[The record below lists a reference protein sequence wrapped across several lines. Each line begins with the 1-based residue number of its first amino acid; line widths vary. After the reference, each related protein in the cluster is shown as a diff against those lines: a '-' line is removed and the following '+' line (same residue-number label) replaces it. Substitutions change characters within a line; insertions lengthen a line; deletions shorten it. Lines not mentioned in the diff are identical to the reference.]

1 MVRCHP
7 KPTVNEGM
15 TMNNLPRSI
24 TGGVDTHLDVHVA
37 AALDD
42 RGTLL
47 GVESFA
53 TTANGYKKL
62 LAWLEEFGPVEL
74 VGVEGT
80 GSYGA
85 GLTRHLQAE
94 KVKVVEVDRPNRQR
108 RRRKGKSDPEDAI
121 AAAHAA
127 QSCDA
132 SCEAKTRDGNVESMR
147 VLRVARASAR
157 KGRTQALNQMRSLIS
172 TAPDPIRAE
181 LRGLNVFRLLART
194 SLYRPGNKR
203 DIVTLTKLTLRMLAK
218 RAIAFEE
225 EITEIDA
232 ILQPLVK
239 ETAPELVATLGSGTD
254 AASALLVAAGDN
266 PGRLRNEAA
275 FAHLCG
281 VPPLEASS
289 GKHERHRLNRSGDR
303 QANSALW
310 HIVITRMVYDPRTTE
325 YIERRTNEGKTKK
338 EAVRC
343 LKRYVAREVY
353 GLLPREQFAL
363 DSP

>member
-1 MVRCHP
+1 M
-7 KPTVNEGM
+7 TV
-15 TMNNLPRSI
+15 TNLPRSI

-37 AALDD
+37 AALDE
-42 RGTLL
+42 RGALL

-53 TTANGYKKL
+53 TTEHGYKKL
-62 LAWLEEFGPVEL
+62 LGWLSDFGPVEL

-85 GLTRHLQAE
+85 GLTRHLQDE
-94 KVKVVEVDRPNRQR
+94 RVHVVEVDRPNRQR

-121 AAAHAA
+121 SAARAA
-127 QSCDA
+127 LSGDA
-132 SCEAKTRDGNVESMR
+132 CGEAKTRDGDVESMR
-147 VLRVARASAR
+147 VLRVARTSAR

-172 TAPDPIRAE
+172 TAPEPIRDE
-181 LRGLNVFRLLART
+181 LRGLNVFHLLERA
-194 SLYRPGNKR
+194 SSYRPGAKR
-203 DIVTLTKLTLRMLAK
+203 DIISLTKLSLRMLAR
-218 RAIAFEE
+218 RAITLEE
-225 EITEIDA
+225 EITELDA
-232 ILQPLVK
+232 ILKPLVK
-239 ETAPELVATLGSGTD
+239 ETAPQLVATPGIGTD

-266 PGRLRNEAA
+266 PERLRNEAA

-281 VPPLEASS
+281 ASPIEASS
-289 GKHERHRLNRSGDR
+289 GKQHRHRLNRSGDR

-325 YIERRTNEGKTKK
+325 YIDRRTKEGLSKK

-353 GLLPREQFAL
+353 GLLPHHRL
-363 DSP
+363 GVDTP